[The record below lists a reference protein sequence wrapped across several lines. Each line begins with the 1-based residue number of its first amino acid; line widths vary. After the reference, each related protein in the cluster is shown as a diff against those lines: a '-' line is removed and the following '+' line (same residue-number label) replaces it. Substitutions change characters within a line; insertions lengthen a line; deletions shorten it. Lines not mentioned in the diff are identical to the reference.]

1 MAGGRTQRAKGRL
14 REAFGALADN
24 KKAKD
29 KGRLEQLF
37 GSTRKKG
44 RKARRKVS

>member
-1 MAGGRTQRAKGRL
+1 MAGRTQRAKGRL
-14 REAFGALADN
+14 REASGALADN

-29 KGRLEQLF
+29 RGRLEQLI